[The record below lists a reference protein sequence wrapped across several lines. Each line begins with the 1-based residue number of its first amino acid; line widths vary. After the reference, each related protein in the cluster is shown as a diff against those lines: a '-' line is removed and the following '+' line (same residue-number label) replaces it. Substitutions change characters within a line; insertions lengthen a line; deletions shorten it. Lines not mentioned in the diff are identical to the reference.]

1 MIKAIHPLNDR
12 VLIKPIDAG
21 ERRRGAI
28 IIADT
33 GQEKPELGEVIE
45 VGPGRRTE
53 IGYYIGDNENDIQ
66 VKKGDIVLIPKI
78 GTIRTEI
85 DGEEYYL
92 TPFKEILAKVN
103 YEED

>member
-1 MIKAIHPLNDR
+1 MIKGIHPLNDR

-28 IIADT
+28 IIADL
-33 GQEKPELGEVIE
+33 GQEKPELGTVIE
-45 VGPGRRTE
+45 VGPGRKTE
-53 IGYYIGDNENDIQ
+53 FGVMIENEDIQ
-66 VKKGDIVLIPKI
+66 VKVGDVVLIPKI

-92 TPFKEILAKVN
+92 TQFKEILAKVD
-103 YEED
+103 YEAED

>member
-12 VLIKPIDAG
+12 VLIKPIEPG
-21 ERRRGAI
+21 EKRRGAI

-33 GQEKPELGEVIE
+33 GQEKPELGRVIE
-45 VGPGRRTE
+45 VGPGRKTE
-53 IGYYIGDNENDIQ
+53 VGSFIGPEDIQ
-66 VKKGDIVLIPKI
+66 VKAGDVVLIPKI

-85 DGEEYYL
+85 DGEEYYV
-92 TPFKEILAKVN
+92 TQFKEILGKVD

>member
-12 VLIKPIDAG
+12 VLIKPIDTG
-21 ERRRGAI
+21 ERRQGSI

-33 GQEKPELGEVIE
+33 GQEKPELGRVIE
-45 VGPGRRTE
+45 VGPGRKTE
-53 IGYYIGDNENDIQ
+53 VGAFIGPDDIQ
-66 VKKGDIVLIPKI
+66 VKAGDVVLIPKI

-85 DGEEYYL
+85 DGEEYYV
-92 TPFKEILAKVN
+92 TQFKEILAKVE

>member
-12 VLIKPIDAG
+12 VLIKPIEPG
-21 ERRRGAI
+21 EKRRGAI

-33 GQEKPELGEVIE
+33 GQEKPELGRVIE
-45 VGPGRRTE
+45 VGPGRKTE
-53 IGYYIGDNENDIQ
+53 VGSFIGPEDIQ
-66 VKKGDIVLIPKI
+66 VKAGDIVLIPKI

-85 DGEEYYL
+85 DGEEYYV
-92 TPFKEILAKVN
+92 TQFKEILGKVD

>member
-12 VLIKPIDAG
+12 VLIEPIDTG
-21 ERRRGAI
+21 ERRQGAI

-33 GQEKPELGEVIE
+33 GQEKPELGRVIE
-45 VGPGRRTE
+45 VGPGRKTE
-53 IGYYIGDNENDIQ
+53 VGAFIGPEDIQ
-66 VKKGDIVLIPKI
+66 VKPGDYVLIPKI

-85 DGEEYYL
+85 DGKEYYV
-92 TPFKEILAKVN
+92 TQFKEILAKVD

>member
-1 MIKAIHPLNDR
+1 MIKGIHPLNDR
-12 VLIKPIDAG
+12 ILIKPIDTG
-21 ERRRGAI
+21 ERRSGAI

-33 GQEKPELGEVIE
+33 GQEKPELGRVIE

-53 IGYYIGDNENDIQ
+53 IGYFINADDDIQ
-66 VKKGDIVLIPKI
+66 VKAGDVVLIPKI

-85 DGEEYYL
+85 DGEEYYI
-92 TPFKEILAKVN
+92 TQFKEVLAKVD

>member
-45 VGPGRRTE
+45 VGPGRKTE
-53 IGYYIGDNENDIQ
+53 FGIMIENEDIQ
-66 VKKGDIVLIPKI
+66 VKVGDVVLIPKI

-92 TPFKEILAKVN
+92 TQFKEILAKVD
-103 YEED
+103 YEPEN

>member
-33 GQEKPELGEVIE
+33 GQEKPELGTVVEI
-45 VGPGRRTE
+45 GPGRKTE
-53 IGYYIGDNENDIQ
+53 FGIMIEQSDFQLNVGDT
-66 VKKGDIVLIPKI
+66 VLIPKI

-92 TPFKEILAKVN
+92 TPFKEILAKVD
-103 YEED
+103 YTEED

>member
-12 VLIKPIDAG
+12 ILIKPIDAG

-45 VGPGRRTE
+45 VGPGRKTE
-53 IGYYIGDNENDIQ
+53 VGSFIGGEDIQ

-92 TPFKEILAKVN
+92 TQFKEILAKVD
-103 YEED
+103 YEPED